1 MVCTCSKPHQLL
13 PFWVKLFRK
22 PNSIPKPFMT
32 ILSTKKREPHFC
44 NSLISSGVTGNR
56 TRDTRIFSP
65 LLYQLSYDTI
75 FCKNFPLFRFG
86 IAKIGK
92 IPHTPNFFTSF
103 LKKLI
108 IGPYNC
114 PGRCSCEEAAGALH
128 ISWKAFHRIRGT
140 TADNYR

>member
-13 PFWVKLFRK
+13 SFWLKHWRK
-22 PNSIPKPFMT
+22 HNPISKPFQPF
-32 ILSTKKREPHFC
+32 LSTKKRESHFC
-44 NSLISSGVTGNR
+44 NSLIYSGVTGNR

-114 PGRCSCEEAAGALH
+114 PGRCSREEAYGKPF
-128 ISWKAFHRIRGT
+128 IESGVPP
-140 TADNYR
+140 ADNYR